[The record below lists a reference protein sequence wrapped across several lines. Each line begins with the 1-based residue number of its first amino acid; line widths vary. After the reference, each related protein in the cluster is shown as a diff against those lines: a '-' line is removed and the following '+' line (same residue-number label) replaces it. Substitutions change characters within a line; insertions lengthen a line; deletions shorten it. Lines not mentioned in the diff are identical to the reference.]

1 MRSSPDL
8 ENDGTAPY
16 RARAAAGIGALHI
29 IVARALFRLCTR
41 EHNRNNRTFFGGDNG
56 GRTAAVLR
64 SFVTS
69 CELVRVDP
77 FVWFCDVLGRIAEHP
92 VKRLEELLPHRWAQ
106 VSR

>member
-1 MRSSPDL
+1 
-8 ENDGTAPY
+8 
-16 RARAAAGIGALHI
+16 
-29 IVARALFRLCTR
+29 LF
-41 EHNRNNRTFFGGDNG
+41 GSDNG

-77 FVWFCDVLGRIAEHP
+77 FVWFRDVLGRIAEHP
-92 VKRLEELLPHRWAQ
+92 VRRLEELLPKRWAQ